1 MSEDDREQFEIA
13 FSVHRTSQ
21 IGECE
26 CGRIFWDGY
35 NTGYDWHE
43 GQEAELEANPKATR
57 VQWGVEYVEIMGI
70 EYCQDC
76 DCWLSKA
83 ERVVNWLRDNQKSI
97 GEWFKLER
105 KRIQR
110 QLESVPQ
117 IGDLK

>member
-1 MSEDDREQFEIA
+1 MFIVVWFDGDHCWPYCEDANRPGSLCMS
-13 FSVHRTSQ
+13 T
-21 IGECE
+21 
-26 CGRIFWDGY
+26 
-35 NTGYDWHE
+35 
-43 GQEAELEANPKATR
+43 
-57 VQWGVEYVEIMGI
+57 
-70 EYCQDC
+70 CQDC

-110 QLESVPQ
+110 QLEAVPQ